1 MRIFLDEII
10 KFINSERNN
19 KSSGNDAFQHNL
31 INSFLI
37 NYLLPFQIF
46 TNLVESLE
54 SWMLLIEHESSLPY
68 IKKVIKTILQSTDPY
83 TTILKNQLPKTS
95 DAIISKNQ
103 AAAIKG

>member
-19 KSSGNDAFQHNL
+19 KSSGNDPFQHNL